1 MNYRE
6 VKMKIPPKIMNR
18 EISLYKIFALVKGQL
33 KAVHW
38 INDTNDYDHFQFEL
52 HHYIPY
58 SIYERNKEW
67 FQSRGI
73 EQKLI
78 LMRKHT
84 HEQLHFQAIK
94 NLTDAEFQDKYNISR
109 RELIFNKKYLKG
121 K

>member
-1 MNYRE
+1 
-6 VKMKIPPKIMNR
+6 MKIPPKIMNR

-67 FQSRGI
+67 FQARGLSR
-73 EQKLI
+73 
-78 LMRKHT
+78 
-84 HEQLHFQAIK
+84 
-94 NLTDAEFQDKYNISR
+94 N
-109 RELIFNKKYLKG
+109 
-121 K
+121 